1 MANKKSEIENKG
13 AIKDVSIKM
22 SSLFPTS
29 NAVSVPEIVDAKSS
43 RGFVLWGEDN
53 KLPQFIWDTYLRCSD
68 LQSLTGTTV
77 DYITGD
83 NIEITKPDYL
93 LTEEDS
99 FEDLIQ
105 KIVFDYILFGGFTLE
120 GIRNSKGELVRLN
133 YISVMNVRV
142 DEDLTTAYLSNNWGS
157 WSGKNVITL
166 PLYDKNNKQ
175 DHFIFYYRG
184 AITRNINPISI
195 WFSGLKSAVV
205 LNEIRNY
212 NLHNITNNFSANFA
226 VVLNG
231 ATIKQAELAE
241 MKEKLS
247 AGYTGTDNAGRTLI
261 INNSN
266 SEGKVELVR
275 LDADKC
281 SDLYHNT
288 ADSSVSDLQRAF
300 RINPMLIGE
309 NVQTGFSKQEY
320 QQCYALYKHTVVGPL
335 RNNICKELK
344 KVNIDVKFNDPNID
358 FSD

>member
-1 MANKKSEIENKG
+1 MTKKKENT
-13 AIKDVSIKM
+13 IDLQL
-22 SSLFPTS
+22 SSLFPTQS
-29 NAVSVPEIVDAKSS
+29 AVSVPEIVDAKSS
-43 RGFVLWGEDN
+43 RGFVLWGADN

-68 LQSLTGTTV
+68 LQSLANTTV
-77 DYITGD
+77 DYITGSD
-83 NIEITKPDYL
+83 MQIDKPENL

-99 FEDLIQ
+99 FEELIQ
-105 KIVFDYILFGGFTLE
+105 KLVFDYILFGGFTLE
-120 GIRNSKGELVRLN
+120 GIRNKQGSIVRLN
-133 YISVMNVRV
+133 YINVMNVRI
-142 DEDLTTAYLSNNWGS
+142 DEDLTTAYLSNSWGS
-157 WSGKNVITL
+157 WSGKNTITL
-166 PLYDKNNKQ
+166 PLYDKSEQ
-175 DHFIFYYRG
+175 QEHFIYYYRG
-184 AITRNINPISI
+184 AITRNINPVSI

-212 NLHNITNNFSANFA
+212 NLHNITNNFAANFA

-231 ATIKQAELAE
+231 AQIKTAELNE
-241 MKEKLS
+241 MKEKLN
-247 AGYTGTDNAGRTLI
+247 AGYAGTDNAGKTLI

-300 RINPMLIGE
+300 RINPVLLGE

-320 QQCYALYKHTVVGPL
+320 ADCYALYKATVVAPL
-335 RNNICKELK
+335 RNNVTNALK
-344 KVNIDVKFNDPNID
+344 KVNLNVTFNDANID

>member
-29 NAVSVPEIVDAKSS
+29 AAVSVPEIVDAKSS

-68 LQSLTGTTV
+68 LQSLTGKTV
-77 DYITGD
+77 DYIKGD
-83 NIEITKPDYL
+83 NKEITKTDYL
-93 LTEEDS
+93 
-99 FEDLIQ
+99 
-105 KIVFDYILFGGFTLE
+105 LFGGFTLE

-166 PLYDKNNKQ
+166 PLYDKKDKQ

-358 FSD
+358 FSE